1 MNSSPALPQDEKNSL
16 IRKWAELSK
25 KQGSKGLVSFKGN
38 HILRGHGL
46 RGHKT
51 MIAKIL
57 PGWLETS
64 AAVLLPYGARRLV
77 KGVSASKPRRLRGP
91 RSEEPTRPTD

>member
-1 MNSSPALPQDEKNSL
+1 
-16 IRKWAELSK
+16 
-25 KQGSKGLVSFKGN
+25 
-38 HILRGHGL
+38 
-46 RGHKT
+46 

-64 AAVLLPYGARRLV
+64 AAVLLPHGARRLV

-91 RSEEPTRPTD
+91 RSEEPTRPTDGVHLANRDSLRIYTSRFLAEKMLFSKLLANMLAKILKLFPTTKLL